1 MGWSLGTIKG
11 RYSAVFVG
19 FMALVCALTVF
30 GIQLWIKPALQK
42 AGEQNVALR
51 VSEIA
56 TDIRD
61 QLNGV
66 QSQSRSITQ
75 LVAQLPSEQIDALL
89 PALIDQYGNA
99 MVFGGGIWPLP
110 DQREAGRAK
119 FSTFYHR
126 DTANKLIPNTYWNS
140 AEAPN
145 YFEQPWHKAGQQAPQ
160 GMCAWAAAY
169 KDGASQQPRTNC
181 AMGIYRNGTLFGVST
196 IDVTLGFFN
205 DLVASKEQEI
215 GGQVMIVEADGKIL
229 SRNAR
234 LNGDVVLGNLSAHAD
249 YPFASAIAGLLGQAR
264 SQAQLRTTFQD
275 QGEEQTLLLQA
286 IEGTPW
292 LLATALP
299 TSLLT
304 QDSRDVLTTLASI
317 QLPLVG
323 LLFGLMLLAVSQ
335 LGNRLQTLKQ
345 NIDALSAGD
354 ADLTARIQVKGHDEL
369 DHIALSVNRFIAY
382 LQQMMVQVTD
392 ATDLITQ
399 ELARLDQQTGQARRI
414 LNEHAAETEQ
424 VVTALTELSSTADS
438 VAQHASDSASFTEA
452 ANGQAANSR
461 TVVGSASASV
471 VALIDEVDLAAAKVL
486 EMQED
491 AQQIGSVLGVIGGI
505 AAQTNLLA
513 LNAAIEAARAGEQ
526 GRGFAVVADEVRA
539 LAART
544 QNSTAEVGSMLSRLT
559 QGVAEAV
566 VAMEHT
572 KRSCQ
577 AAADTTGQV
586 TGGLDNMADSVVR
599 IHDLSSQIAT
609 AAEEQSRVTEEI
621 NRNMVSIRDML
632 NLLLENGQHT
642 EQSSAALL
650 SSNRQLLALV
660 HRFKV

>member
-1 MGWSLGTIKG
+1 MGWNLGTIKG
-11 RYSAVFVG
+11 RYTAVFVG
-19 FMALVCALTVF
+19 FMALVCALTVI

-42 AGEQNVALR
+42 AGEQNVAMR

-110 DQREAGRAK
+110 NKREAGRAK

-126 DTANKLIPNTYWNS
+126 DAANALIPNTYWNS

-145 YFEQPWHKAGQQAPQ
+145 YFEQPWHKAGQQAPR
-160 GMCAWAAAY
+160 GMCVWAAAY

-181 AMGIYRNGTLFGVST
+181 AMGIYKDGALYGVST

-205 DLVASKEQEI
+205 DLVARKEQEI

-229 SRNAR
+229 SKNAR
-234 LNGDVVLGNLSAHAD
+234 LGGDVVLGNLSAHAD
-249 YPFASAIAGLLGQAR
+249 YPFAGAIAGLLGQDA
-264 SQAQLRTTFQD
+264 SKGLLRTTFQD
-275 QGEEQTLLLQA
+275 QGEEQTLLMQA

-299 TSLLT
+299 TSTLT
-304 QDSRDVLTTLASI
+304 QDSRDVLATLASI

-323 LLFGLMLLAVSQ
+323 LLFVLMVLAISQ
-335 LGNRLQTLKQ
+335 LGSRLQTLKL

-369 DHIALSVNRFIAY
+369 DNIALSVNRFIAY

-392 ATDLITQ
+392 ATDLITR
-399 ELARLDQQTGQARRI
+399 ELAQLDQQTGQARRI
-414 LNEHAAETEQ
+414 LGEHASETDQ

-461 TVVGSASASV
+461 KVVGSASASV

-491 AQQIGSVLGVIGGI
+491 AKQIGSVLGVIGGI

-566 VAMEHT
+566 VAMEQT

-586 TGGLDNMADSVVR
+586 TGGLDSMADSVVQ

-632 NLLLENGQHT
+632 NLLVQNGSQT
-642 EQSSAALL
+642 EQSAATLL
-650 SSNRQLLALV
+650 GSNRQLLALV
-660 HRFKV
+660 RRFKV

>member
-1 MGWSLGTIKG
+1 MGWNLGTIKG
-11 RYSAVFVG
+11 RYTAVFVG
-19 FMALVCALTVF
+19 FMALVCALTVI

-42 AGEQNVALR
+42 AGEQNVAMR

-75 LVAQLPSEQIDALL
+75 LVAQLPSEQIDTLL

-110 DQREAGRAK
+110 NKREAGRAK

-126 DTANKLIPNTYWNS
+126 DAANALIPNTYWNS

-145 YFEQPWHKAGQQAPQ
+145 YFEQPWHKAGQQAPR
-160 GMCAWAAAY
+160 GMCVWAAAY

-181 AMGIYRNGTLFGVST
+181 AMGIYKDGALYGVST

-205 DLVASKEQEI
+205 DLVARKEQEI

-229 SRNAR
+229 SKNAR
-234 LNGDVVLGNLSAHAD
+234 LGGDVVLGNLSAHAD
-249 YPFASAIAGLLGQAR
+249 YPFAGAIAGLLDQDASKGL
-264 SQAQLRTTFQD
+264 LRTTFQD
-275 QGEEQTLLLQA
+275 QGEEQTLLMQA

-299 TSLLT
+299 TSTLT
-304 QDSRDVLTTLASI
+304 QDSRDVLATLASI

-323 LLFGLMLLAVSQ
+323 LLFVLMVLAISQ
-335 LGNRLQTLKQ
+335 LGSRLQTLKL

-369 DHIALSVNRFIAY
+369 DNIALSVNRFIAY

-392 ATDLITQ
+392 ATDLITR
-399 ELARLDQQTGQARRI
+399 ELAQLDQQTSQARRI
-414 LNEHAAETEQ
+414 LGEHASETDQ

-461 TVVGSASASV
+461 KVVGSASASV

-491 AQQIGSVLGVIGGI
+491 AKQIGSVLGVIGGI

-566 VAMEHT
+566 VAMEQT

-586 TGGLDNMADSVVR
+586 TGGLDSMADSVVQ

-632 NLLLENGQHT
+632 SLLVQNGSQT
-642 EQSSAALL
+642 EQSAATLL
-650 SSNRQLLALV
+650 GSNRQLLALV
-660 HRFKV
+660 RRFKV

>member
-1 MGWSLGTIKG
+1 MGWNLGTIKG
-11 RYSAVFVG
+11 RYTAVFLG
-19 FMALVCALTVF
+19 FMALVCALTVI

-110 DQREAGRAK
+110 DKREAGRAK

-126 DTANKLIPNTYWNS
+126 DAANALIPNTYWNS

-145 YFEQPWHKAGQQAPQ
+145 YFEQPWHKAGQQAPR
-160 GMCAWAAAY
+160 GMCVWAAAY

-181 AMGIYRNGTLFGVST
+181 AMGIYRDGALYGVST

-205 DLVASKEQEI
+205 ELVARKEQEI

-229 SRNAR
+229 SKNAR
-234 LNGDVVLGNLSAHAD
+234 LGGDVVLGNLSAHAD
-249 YPFASAIAGLLGQAR
+249 YPFAGAIAGLLGQDA
-264 SQAQLRTTFQD
+264 SKGLLRTTFQD
-275 QGEEQTLLLQA
+275 QGEEQTLLMEA

-299 TSLLT
+299 THILT
-304 QDSRDVLTTLASI
+304 QDSQDVLATLAAI

-323 LLFGLMLLAVSQ
+323 LLFVLMVLAISQ
-335 LGNRLQTLKQ
+335 LGSRLQTLKL

-369 DHIALSVNRFIAY
+369 DNIALSVNRFIAY

-392 ATDLITQ
+392 ATDLITR
-399 ELARLDQQTGQARRI
+399 ELAQLDQQSGQARRI
-414 LNEHAAETEQ
+414 LGEHASETDQ

-461 TVVGSASASV
+461 KVVGSASASV

-491 AQQIGSVLGVIGGI
+491 AKQIGSVLGVIGGI

-566 VAMEHT
+566 VAMEQT

-586 TGGLDNMADSVVR
+586 TGGLDNMADSVVQ

-632 NLLLENGQHT
+632 NLLVQNGSQT
-642 EQSSAALL
+642 EQSAASLL
-650 SSNRQLLALV
+650 GSNRQLLALV
-660 HRFKV
+660 RRFKV

>member
-126 DTANKLIPNTYWNS
+126 DAANKLIPNTYWDS
-140 AEAPN
+140 PETPN

-181 AMGIYRNGTLFGVST
+181 AMGIYRNGTLYGVST

-229 SRNAR
+229 SRNTR
-234 LNGDVVLGNLSAHAD
+234 LNGDVVLSNLSAHAD

-304 QDSRDVLTTLASI
+304 QDSKDVLTTLASI

-399 ELARLDQQTGQARRI
+399 ELAHLDQQTGQARRI

-642 EQSSAALL
+642 EQSAAALL
-650 SSNRQLLALV
+650 NSNRQLLVLV

>member
-1 MGWSLGTIKG
+1 MGWNLGTIKG
-11 RYSAVFVG
+11 RYTAVFLG
-19 FMALVCALTVF
+19 FMALVCALTVI

-110 DQREAGRAK
+110 EKREAGRAK

-126 DTANKLIPNTYWNS
+126 DAANALIPNTYWNS

-145 YFEQPWHKAGQQAPQ
+145 YFEQPWHKAGQQAPR
-160 GMCAWAAAY
+160 GMCVWAAAY

-181 AMGIYRNGTLFGVST
+181 AMGIYRDGALYGVST

-205 DLVASKEQEI
+205 ELVARKEQEI

-229 SRNAR
+229 SKNAR
-234 LNGDVVLGNLSAHAD
+234 LGGDVVLGNLSAHAD
-249 YPFASAIAGLLGQAR
+249 YPFAGAIAGLLGQDP
-264 SQAQLRTTFQD
+264 SKGLLRTTFQD
-275 QGEEQTLLLQA
+275 QGEEQTLLMEA

-299 TSLLT
+299 TRTLT
-304 QDSRDVLTTLASI
+304 QDSRDVLATLASI

-323 LLFGLMLLAVSQ
+323 LLFVLMVLAISQ
-335 LGNRLQTLKQ
+335 LGSRLQTLKL

-369 DHIALSVNRFIAY
+369 DNIALSVNRFIAY

-392 ATDLITQ
+392 ATDLITR
-399 ELARLDQQTGQARRI
+399 ELVQLDQQTGQARRI
-414 LNEHAAETEQ
+414 LGEHASETDQ

-461 TVVGSASASV
+461 KVVGSASASV

-491 AQQIGSVLGVIGGI
+491 AKQIGSVLGVIGGI

-566 VAMEHT
+566 VAMEQT

-586 TGGLDNMADSVVR
+586 TGGLDSMADSVVQ

-632 NLLLENGQHT
+632 NLLVQNGSQT
-642 EQSSAALL
+642 EQSAASLL
-650 SSNRQLLALV
+650 GSNRQLLALV
-660 HRFKV
+660 RRFKV

>member
-1 MGWSLGTIKG
+1 MGWNLGTIKG
-11 RYSAVFVG
+11 RYTAVFLG
-19 FMALVCALTVF
+19 FMALVCALTVI

-110 DQREAGRAK
+110 EKREAGRAK

-126 DTANKLIPNTYWNS
+126 DAANALIPNTYWNS

-145 YFEQPWHKAGQQAPQ
+145 YFEQPWHKAGQQAPR
-160 GMCAWAAAY
+160 GMCVWAAAY

-181 AMGIYRNGTLFGVST
+181 AMGIYRDGALYGVST

-205 DLVASKEQEI
+205 ELVTRKEQEI

-229 SRNAR
+229 SKNAR
-234 LNGDVVLGNLSAHAD
+234 LGGDVVLGNLSAHAD
-249 YPFASAIAGLLGQAR
+249 YPFAGAIASLLGQDA
-264 SQAQLRTTFQD
+264 SKGLLRTTFQD
-275 QGEEQTLLLQA
+275 QGEEQTLLMEA

-299 TSLLT
+299 TRILT
-304 QDSRDVLTTLASI
+304 QDSRDVLATLAAI

-323 LLFGLMLLAVSQ
+323 LLFVLMVLAISQ
-335 LGNRLQTLKQ
+335 LGSRLQTLKL

-369 DHIALSVNRFIAY
+369 DNIALSVNRFIAY

-392 ATDLITQ
+392 ATDLITR
-399 ELARLDQQTGQARRI
+399 ELAQLDQQTGQARRI
-414 LNEHAAETEQ
+414 LGEHASETDQ

-461 TVVGSASASV
+461 KVVGSASASV

-491 AQQIGSVLGVIGGI
+491 AKQIGSVLGVIGGI

-566 VAMEHT
+566 VAMEQT

-586 TGGLDNMADSVVR
+586 TGGLDSMADSVVQ

-632 NLLLENGQHT
+632 NLLVQNGSQT
-642 EQSSAALL
+642 EQSAASLL
-650 SSNRQLLALV
+650 GSNRQLLALV
-660 HRFKV
+660 RRFKV

>member
-11 RYSAVFVG
+11 RYTAVFVG
-19 FMALVCALTVF
+19 FMVLVCALTVI
-30 GIQLWIKPALQK
+30 GIQIWIKPALQK
-42 AGEQNVALR
+42 AGEQNVTLL

-56 TDIRD
+56 TDILD
-61 QLNGV
+61 ELNGV

-75 LVAQLPSEQIDALL
+75 LVAQLPSEQIDTLL

-119 FSTFYHR
+119 FSTFFHR
-126 DTANKLIPNTYWNS
+126 DAANKLIPNTYWNS

-160 GMCAWAAAY
+160 GMCVWAAAY

-181 AMGIYRNGTLFGVST
+181 AMGIYRNGALFGVST

-205 DLVASKEQEI
+205 DLVARKEQEI
-215 GGQVMIVEADGKIL
+215 GGQVMIIEADGKIL
-229 SRNAR
+229 SKNAR

-249 YPFASAIAGLLGQAR
+249 YPFAGAIASLLGQSR
-264 SQAQLRTTFQD
+264 GTGLLRTTFQD
-275 QGEEQTLLLQA
+275 QGQEQTLLLQA

-299 TSLLT
+299 TSTLT
-304 QDSRDVLTTLASI
+304 QDSQDVLTTLAAI

-323 LLFGLMLLAVSQ
+323 LLFVLMLLAITQ
-335 LGNRLQTLKQ
+335 LGSRLQTLKQ

-354 ADLTARIQVKGHDEL
+354 ADLTARIQMKGNDEL

-392 ATDLITQ
+392 ATDLITR
-399 ELARLDQQTGQARRI
+399 ELAQLDQQTGQARRI
-414 LNEHAAETEQ
+414 LGEHAAETDQ

-461 TVVGSASASV
+461 KVVGSASASV

-491 AQQIGSVLGVIGGI
+491 AKQIGSVLGVIGGI

-544 QNSTAEVGSMLSRLT
+544 QKSTAEVGSMLSRLT
-559 QGVAEAV
+559 QGVADAV
-566 VAMEHT
+566 VAMEQT

-586 TGGLDNMADSVVR
+586 TGGLDSMADSVVQ

-632 NLLLENGQHT
+632 NLLVENGRNT
-642 EQSSAALL
+642 EQSAESLL

-660 HRFKV
+660 RRFKV

>member
-126 DTANKLIPNTYWNS
+126 DAANKLLPNSYWNS

-205 DLVASKEQEI
+205 DLVTSKEQEI

-642 EQSSAALL
+642 EQSAAALL
-650 SSNRQLLALV
+650 NSNRQLLALV

>member
-1 MGWSLGTIKG
+1 MQRLVREAQQQGIAAARLEN
-11 RYSAVFVG
+11 FVVERG
-19 FMALVCALTVF
+19 
-30 GIQLWIKPALQK
+30 GGQ
-42 AGEQNVALR
+42 G
-51 VSEIA
+51 
-56 TDIRD
+56 
-61 QLNGV
+61 
-66 QSQSRSITQ
+66 QSRSITQ

-99 MVFGGGIWPLP
+99 IVFGGGIWPLP

-119 FSTFYHR
+119 FSTFFHR
-126 DTANKLIPNTYWNS
+126 DAANKLIPNTYWNS

-160 GMCAWAAAY
+160 GMCVWAAAY

-181 AMGIYRNGTLFGVST
+181 AMGIYRNGALFGVST

-205 DLVASKEQEI
+205 DLVARKEQEI
-215 GGQVMIVEADGKIL
+215 GGQVMIIEADGKIL
-229 SRNAR
+229 SKNAR

-249 YPFASAIAGLLGQAR
+249 YPFAGAIASLIGQSRGTGL
-264 SQAQLRTTFQD
+264 LRTTFQD
-275 QGEEQTLLLQA
+275 QGQEQTLLLQA

-299 TSLLT
+299 TSTLT
-304 QDSRDVLTTLASI
+304 QDSQDVLTTLAAI

-323 LLFGLMLLAVSQ
+323 LLFVLMLLAITQ
-335 LGNRLQTLKQ
+335 LGSRLQTLKQ
-345 NIDALSAGD
+345 NIDALSTGD
-354 ADLTARIQVKGHDEL
+354 ADLTARIQVKGNDEL

-392 ATDLITQ
+392 ATDLITR
-399 ELARLDQQTGQARRI
+399 ELAQLDQQTGQARRI
-414 LNEHAAETEQ
+414 LGEHAAETDQ

-461 TVVGSASASV
+461 KVVGSASASV
-471 VALIDEVDLAAAKVL
+471 VALIDDVDLAAAKVL

-491 AQQIGSVLGVIGGI
+491 AKQIGSVLGVIGGI

-544 QNSTAEVGSMLSRLT
+544 QKSTAEVGSMLSRLT
-559 QGVAEAV
+559 QGVADAV
-566 VAMEHT
+566 VAMEQT

-586 TGGLDNMADSVVR
+586 TGGLDSMADSVVQ

-632 NLLLENGQHT
+632 NLLVENGRNT
-642 EQSSAALL
+642 EQSAESLL

-660 HRFKV
+660 RRFKV

>member
-1 MGWSLGTIKG
+1 MGWNLGTIKG
-11 RYSAVFVG
+11 RYTAVFLG
-19 FMALVCALTVF
+19 FMALVCALTVI

-110 DQREAGRAK
+110 DKREAGRAK

-126 DTANKLIPNTYWNS
+126 DAANALIPNTYWNS

-145 YFEQPWHKAGQQAPQ
+145 YFEQPWHKAGQQAPR
-160 GMCAWAAAY
+160 GMCVWAAAY

-181 AMGIYRNGTLFGVST
+181 AMGIYRDGALYGVST

-205 DLVASKEQEI
+205 ELVARKEQEI

-229 SRNAR
+229 SKNAR
-234 LNGDVVLGNLSAHAD
+234 LGGDVVLGNLSAHAD
-249 YPFASAIAGLLGQAR
+249 YPFAGAIAGLLGQDA
-264 SQAQLRTTFQD
+264 SKGLLRTTFQD
-275 QGEEQTLLLQA
+275 QGEEQTLLMEA

-299 TSLLT
+299 TRTLT
-304 QDSRDVLTTLASI
+304 QDSRDVLATLASI

-323 LLFGLMLLAVSQ
+323 LLFVLMVLAISQ
-335 LGNRLQTLKQ
+335 LGSRLQTLKL

-369 DHIALSVNRFIAY
+369 DNIALSVNRFIAY

-392 ATDLITQ
+392 ATDLITR
-399 ELARLDQQTGQARRI
+399 ELAQLDQQTGQARRI
-414 LNEHAAETEQ
+414 LGEHASETDQ

-461 TVVGSASASV
+461 KVVGSASASV

-491 AQQIGSVLGVIGGI
+491 AKQIGSVLGVIGGI

-566 VAMEHT
+566 VAMEQT

-586 TGGLDNMADSVVR
+586 TGGLDNMADSVVQ

-632 NLLLENGQHT
+632 NLLVQNGSQT
-642 EQSSAALL
+642 EQSAASLL
-650 SSNRQLLALV
+650 GSNRQLLALV
-660 HRFKV
+660 RRFKV

>member
-126 DTANKLIPNTYWNS
+126 DAANKLIPNSYWNS

-181 AMGIYRNGTLFGVST
+181 AMGIYRNGALYGVST

-471 VALIDEVDLAAAKVL
+471 VALIDEVGLAAAKVL

-621 NRNMVSIRDML
+621 NRNMMSIRDML

-642 EQSSAALL
+642 EQSAAALL
-650 SSNRQLLALV
+650 SSNRHLLALV

>member
-1 MGWSLGTIKG
+1 MGWNLGTIKG
-11 RYSAVFVG
+11 RYTAVFVG
-19 FMALVCALTVF
+19 FIALVCALTVI

-42 AGEQNVALR
+42 AGEQNVVMR

-75 LVAQLPSEQIDALL
+75 LVAQLPSEQIDTLL

-110 DQREAGRAK
+110 NKREAGRAK

-126 DTANKLIPNTYWNS
+126 DAANALIPNTYWNS

-145 YFEQPWHKAGQQAPQ
+145 YFEQPWHKAGQQAPR
-160 GMCAWAAAY
+160 GMCVWAAAY

-181 AMGIYRNGTLFGVST
+181 AMGIYKDGALYGVST

-205 DLVASKEQEI
+205 DLVAKKEQEI

-229 SRNAR
+229 SKNAR
-234 LNGDVVLGNLSAHAD
+234 LGGDVVLGNLSAHAD
-249 YPFASAIAGLLGQAR
+249 YPFAGAIAGLLGQDA
-264 SQAQLRTTFQD
+264 SKGLLRTTFQD
-275 QGEEQTLLLQA
+275 QGQEQTLLMQA

-299 TSLLT
+299 TSTLT
-304 QDSRDVLTTLASI
+304 QDSRDVLATLASI

-323 LLFGLMLLAVSQ
+323 LLFVLMVLAISQ
-335 LGNRLQTLKQ
+335 LGSRLQTLKL

-369 DHIALSVNRFIAY
+369 DNIALSVNRFIAY

-392 ATDLITQ
+392 ATDLITR
-399 ELARLDQQTGQARRI
+399 ELAQLDQQTGQARRI
-414 LNEHAAETEQ
+414 LGEHASETDQ

-461 TVVGSASASV
+461 KVVGSASASV

-491 AQQIGSVLGVIGGI
+491 AKQIGSVLGVIGGI

-544 QNSTAEVGSMLSRLT
+544 QKSTAEVGSMLSRLT

-566 VAMEHT
+566 VAMEQT

-586 TGGLDNMADSVVR
+586 TGGLDSMADSVVQ

-632 NLLLENGQHT
+632 NLLVQNGSQT
-642 EQSSAALL
+642 ELSAATLL
-650 SSNRQLLALV
+650 GSNRQLLALV
-660 HRFKV
+660 RRFKV

>member
-11 RYSAVFVG
+11 RYTAVFVG
-19 FMALVCALTVF
+19 FMVLVCALTVI
-30 GIQLWIKPALQK
+30 GIQIWIKPALQK
-42 AGEQNVALR
+42 AGEQNVTLR

-56 TDIRD
+56 TDILD
-61 QLNGV
+61 ELNGV

-119 FSTFYHR
+119 FSTFFHR
-126 DTANKLIPNTYWNS
+126 DAANKLIPNTYWNS

-160 GMCAWAAAY
+160 GMCVWAAAY

-181 AMGIYRNGTLFGVST
+181 AMGIYRNGALFGVST

-205 DLVASKEQEI
+205 DLVARKEQEI
-215 GGQVMIVEADGKIL
+215 GGQVMIIEADGKIL
-229 SRNAR
+229 SKNAR

-249 YPFASAIAGLLGQAR
+249 YPFAGAIASLIGQSRGTGL
-264 SQAQLRTTFQD
+264 LRTTFQD
-275 QGEEQTLLLQA
+275 QGQEQTLLLQA

-299 TSLLT
+299 TSTLT
-304 QDSRDVLTTLASI
+304 QDSQDVLTTLAAI

-323 LLFGLMLLAVSQ
+323 LLFVLMLLAITQ
-335 LGNRLQTLKQ
+335 LGSRLQTLKQ

-354 ADLTARIQVKGHDEL
+354 ADLTARIQVKGNDEL

-392 ATDLITQ
+392 ATDLITR
-399 ELARLDQQTGQARRI
+399 ELAQLDQQTGQARRI
-414 LNEHAAETEQ
+414 LGEHAAETDQ

-461 TVVGSASASV
+461 KVVGSASASV

-491 AQQIGSVLGVIGGI
+491 AKQIGSVLGVIGGI

-544 QNSTAEVGSMLSRLT
+544 QKSTAEVGSMLSRLT
-559 QGVAEAV
+559 QGVADAV
-566 VAMEHT
+566 VAMEQT

-586 TGGLDNMADSVVR
+586 TGGLDSMADSVVQ

-632 NLLLENGQHT
+632 NLLVENGRNT
-642 EQSSAALL
+642 EQSAESLL

-660 HRFKV
+660 RRFKV

>member
-1 MGWSLGTIKG
+1 MGWNLGTIKG
-11 RYSAVFVG
+11 RYTAVFLG
-19 FMALVCALTVF
+19 FMALVCALTVI

-110 DQREAGRAK
+110 EKREAGRAK

-126 DTANKLIPNTYWNS
+126 DAANALIPNTYWNS

-145 YFEQPWHKAGQQAPQ
+145 YFEQPWHKAGQQAPR
-160 GMCAWAAAY
+160 GMCVWAAAY

-181 AMGIYRNGTLFGVST
+181 AMGIYRDGALYGVST

-205 DLVASKEQEI
+205 ELVARKEQEI

-229 SRNAR
+229 SKNAR
-234 LNGDVVLGNLSAHAD
+234 LGGDVVLGNLSAHAD
-249 YPFASAIAGLLGQAR
+249 YPFAGAIAGLLGQDA
-264 SQAQLRTTFQD
+264 SKGLLRTTFQD
-275 QGEEQTLLLQA
+275 QGEEQTLLMEA

-299 TSLLT
+299 TRTLT
-304 QDSRDVLTTLASI
+304 QDSRDVLATLAAI

-323 LLFGLMLLAVSQ
+323 LLFVLMVLAISQ
-335 LGNRLQTLKQ
+335 LGSRLQTLKL

-369 DHIALSVNRFIAY
+369 DNIALSVNRFIAY

-392 ATDLITQ
+392 ATDLITR
-399 ELARLDQQTGQARRI
+399 ELAQLDQQTGQARRI
-414 LNEHAAETEQ
+414 LGEHASETDQ

-461 TVVGSASASV
+461 KVVGSASTSV

-491 AQQIGSVLGVIGGI
+491 AKQIGSVLGVIGGI

-566 VAMEHT
+566 VAMEQT

-586 TGGLDNMADSVVR
+586 TGGLDSMADSVVQ

-632 NLLLENGQHT
+632 NLLVQNGSQT
-642 EQSSAALL
+642 EQSAASLL
-650 SSNRQLLALV
+650 GSNRQLLALV
-660 HRFKV
+660 RRFKV

>member
-1 MGWSLGTIKG
+1 MGWNLGTIKG
-11 RYSAVFVG
+11 RYTAVFVG
-19 FMALVCALTVF
+19 FMALVCALTVI

-42 AGEQNVALR
+42 AGEQNVAMR

-75 LVAQLPSEQIDALL
+75 LVAQLPSEQIDTLL

-110 DQREAGRAK
+110 NKREAGRAK

-126 DTANKLIPNTYWNS
+126 DAANALIPNTYWNS

-145 YFEQPWHKAGQQAPQ
+145 YFEQPWHKAGQQAPR
-160 GMCAWAAAY
+160 GMCVWAAAY

-181 AMGIYRNGTLFGVST
+181 AMGIYKDGALYGVST

-205 DLVASKEQEI
+205 DLVARKEQEI

-229 SRNAR
+229 SKNAR
-234 LNGDVVLGNLSAHAD
+234 LGGDVVLGNLSAHAD
-249 YPFASAIAGLLGQAR
+249 YPFAGAIAGLLGQDA
-264 SQAQLRTTFQD
+264 SKGLLRTTFQD
-275 QGEEQTLLLQA
+275 QGQEQTLLMQA

-299 TSLLT
+299 TSTLT
-304 QDSRDVLTTLASI
+304 QDSRDVLATLASI

-323 LLFGLMLLAVSQ
+323 LLFVLMVLAISQ
-335 LGNRLQTLKQ
+335 LGSRLQTLKL

-369 DHIALSVNRFIAY
+369 DNIALSVNRFIAY

-392 ATDLITQ
+392 ATDLITR
-399 ELARLDQQTGQARRI
+399 ELAQLDQQTGQARRI
-414 LNEHAAETEQ
+414 LGEHASETDQ

-461 TVVGSASASV
+461 KVVGSASASV

-491 AQQIGSVLGVIGGI
+491 AKQIGSVLGVIGGI

-566 VAMEHT
+566 VAMEQT

-586 TGGLDNMADSVVR
+586 TGGLDSMADSVVQ

-632 NLLLENGQHT
+632 NLLVQNGSQT
-642 EQSSAALL
+642 EQSAATLL
-650 SSNRQLLALV
+650 GSNRQLLALV
-660 HRFKV
+660 RRFKV

>member
-1 MGWSLGTIKG
+1 MGWNLGTIKG
-11 RYSAVFVG
+11 RYTAVFLG
-19 FMALVCALTVF
+19 FMALVCALTVI

-110 DQREAGRAK
+110 DKREAGRAK

-126 DTANKLIPNTYWNS
+126 DAANALIPNTYWNS

-145 YFEQPWHKAGQQAPQ
+145 YFEQPWHKAGQQAPR
-160 GMCAWAAAY
+160 GMCVWAAAY

-181 AMGIYRNGTLFGVST
+181 AMGIYRDGALYGVST

-205 DLVASKEQEI
+205 ELVARKEQEI

-229 SRNAR
+229 SKNAR
-234 LNGDVVLGNLSAHAD
+234 LGGDVVLGNLSAHAD
-249 YPFASAIAGLLGQAR
+249 YPFAGAIAGLLGQDA
-264 SQAQLRTTFQD
+264 SKGLLRTTFQD
-275 QGEEQTLLLQA
+275 QGEEQTLLMEA

-299 TSLLT
+299 TRILT
-304 QDSRDVLTTLASI
+304 QDSRDVLATLAAI

-323 LLFGLMLLAVSQ
+323 LLFVLMVLAIRQ
-335 LGNRLQTLKQ
+335 LGSRLQTLKL

-369 DHIALSVNRFIAY
+369 DNIALSVNRFIAY

-392 ATDLITQ
+392 ATDLITR
-399 ELARLDQQTGQARRI
+399 ELAQLDQQTGQARRI
-414 LNEHAAETEQ
+414 LGEHASETDQ

-461 TVVGSASASV
+461 KVVGSASTSV

-491 AQQIGSVLGVIGGI
+491 AKQIGSVLGVIGGI

-566 VAMEHT
+566 VAMEQT

-586 TGGLDNMADSVVR
+586 TGGLDNMADSVVQ

-632 NLLLENGQHT
+632 NLLVQNGSQT
-642 EQSSAALL
+642 EQSAASLL
-650 SSNRQLLALV
+650 GSNRQLLALV
-660 HRFKV
+660 RRFKV

>member
-1 MGWSLGTIKG
+1 MGWNLGTIKG
-11 RYSAVFVG
+11 RYTAVFLG
-19 FMALVCALTVF
+19 FMALVCALTVI

-75 LVAQLPSEQIDALL
+75 LVAQLPSEQIDTLL

-110 DQREAGRAK
+110 EKREAGRAK

-126 DTANKLIPNTYWNS
+126 DAANALIPNTYWNS

-145 YFEQPWHKAGQQAPQ
+145 YFEQPWHKAGQQAPR
-160 GMCAWAAAY
+160 GMCVWAAAY

-181 AMGIYRNGTLFGVST
+181 AMGIYRDGALYGVST

-205 DLVASKEQEI
+205 ELVARKEQEI

-229 SRNAR
+229 SKNAR
-234 LNGDVVLGNLSAHAD
+234 LGGDVVLGNLSAHAD
-249 YPFASAIAGLLGQAR
+249 YPFAGAIAGLLGQDA
-264 SQAQLRTTFQD
+264 SKGLLRTTFQD
-275 QGEEQTLLLQA
+275 QGEEQTLLMEA

-299 TSLLT
+299 TRILT
-304 QDSRDVLTTLASI
+304 QDSRDVLATLAAI

-323 LLFGLMLLAVSQ
+323 LLFVLMVLAISQ
-335 LGNRLQTLKQ
+335 LGSRLQTLKL

-369 DHIALSVNRFIAY
+369 DNIALSVNRFIAY

-392 ATDLITQ
+392 ATDLITR
-399 ELARLDQQTGQARRI
+399 ELAQLDQQTGQARRI
-414 LNEHAAETEQ
+414 LGEHASETDQ

-461 TVVGSASASV
+461 KVVGSASASV

-491 AQQIGSVLGVIGGI
+491 AKQIGSVLGVIGGI

-566 VAMEHT
+566 VAMEQT

-586 TGGLDNMADSVVR
+586 TGGLDSMADSVVQ

-632 NLLLENGQHT
+632 NLLVQNGSQT
-642 EQSSAALL
+642 EQSAASLL
-650 SSNRQLLALV
+650 GSNRQLLALV
-660 HRFKV
+660 RRFKV

>member
-1 MGWSLGTIKG
+1 MGWNLGTIKG
-11 RYSAVFVG
+11 RYTAVFVG
-19 FMALVCALTVF
+19 FMALVCALTVI

-42 AGEQNVALR
+42 AGEQNVAMR

-110 DQREAGRAK
+110 NKREAGRAK

-126 DTANKLIPNTYWNS
+126 DAANALIPNTYWNS

-145 YFEQPWHKAGQQAPQ
+145 YFEQPWHKAGQQAPR
-160 GMCAWAAAY
+160 GMCVWAAAY

-181 AMGIYRNGTLFGVST
+181 AMGIYKDGALYGVST

-205 DLVASKEQEI
+205 DLVARKEQEI

-229 SRNAR
+229 SKNAR
-234 LNGDVVLGNLSAHAD
+234 LGGDVVLGNLSAHAD
-249 YPFASAIAGLLGQAR
+249 YPFAGAIAGLLGQDA
-264 SQAQLRTTFQD
+264 SKGLLRTTFQD
-275 QGEEQTLLLQA
+275 QGQEQTLLMQA

-299 TSLLT
+299 TSTLT
-304 QDSRDVLTTLASI
+304 QDSRDVLATLASI

-323 LLFGLMLLAVSQ
+323 LLFVLMVLAISQ
-335 LGNRLQTLKQ
+335 LGSRLQTLKL

-369 DHIALSVNRFIAY
+369 DNIALSVNRFIAY

-392 ATDLITQ
+392 ATDLITR
-399 ELARLDQQTGQARRI
+399 ELAQLDQQTGQARRI
-414 LNEHAAETEQ
+414 LGEHASETDQ

-461 TVVGSASASV
+461 KVVGSASASV

-491 AQQIGSVLGVIGGI
+491 AKQIGSVLGVIGGI

-566 VAMEHT
+566 VAMEQT

-586 TGGLDNMADSVVR
+586 TGGLDSMADSVVQ

-632 NLLLENGQHT
+632 NLLVQNGSQT
-642 EQSSAALL
+642 EQSAASLL
-650 SSNRQLLALV
+650 GSNRQLLALV
-660 HRFKV
+660 RRFKV

>member
-1 MGWSLGTIKG
+1 MGWNLGTIKG
-11 RYSAVFVG
+11 RYTAVFVG
-19 FMALVCALTVF
+19 FMALVCALTVI

-42 AGEQNVALR
+42 AGEQNVAMR

-75 LVAQLPSEQIDALL
+75 LVAQLPSEQIDTLL

-110 DQREAGRAK
+110 NKREAGRAK

-126 DTANKLIPNTYWNS
+126 DAANALIPNTYWNS

-145 YFEQPWHKAGQQAPQ
+145 YFEQPWHKAGQQAPR
-160 GMCAWAAAY
+160 GMCVWAAAY

-181 AMGIYRNGTLFGVST
+181 AMGIYKDGALYGVST

-205 DLVASKEQEI
+205 DLVARKEQEI

-229 SRNAR
+229 SKNAR
-234 LNGDVVLGNLSAHAD
+234 LGGDVVLGNLSAHAD
-249 YPFASAIAGLLGQAR
+249 YPFAGAIAGLLGQDA
-264 SQAQLRTTFQD
+264 SKGLLRTTFQD
-275 QGEEQTLLLQA
+275 QGQEQTLLMQA

-299 TSLLT
+299 TSTLT
-304 QDSRDVLTTLASI
+304 QDSRDVLATLASI

-323 LLFGLMLLAVSQ
+323 LLFVLMVLAISQ
-335 LGNRLQTLKQ
+335 LGSRLQTLKL

-369 DHIALSVNRFIAY
+369 DNIALSVNRFIAY

-392 ATDLITQ
+392 ATDLITR
-399 ELARLDQQTGQARRI
+399 ELAQLDQQTGQARRI
-414 LNEHAAETEQ
+414 LGEHASETDQ

-461 TVVGSASASV
+461 KVVGSASASV

-491 AQQIGSVLGVIGGI
+491 AKQIGSVLGVIGGI

-566 VAMEHT
+566 VAMEQT

-586 TGGLDNMADSVVR
+586 TGGLDSMADSVVQ

-632 NLLLENGQHT
+632 SLLVQNGSQT
-642 EQSSAALL
+642 EQSAATLL
-650 SSNRQLLALV
+650 GSNRQLLALV
-660 HRFKV
+660 RRFKV

>member
-1 MGWSLGTIKG
+1 MGWNLGTIKG
-11 RYSAVFVG
+11 RYTAVFLG
-19 FMALVCALTVF
+19 FMALVCALTVI
-30 GIQLWIKPALQK
+30 GIQIWITPALQK
-42 AGEQNVALR
+42 AGEENVALR
-51 VSEIA
+51 VGEIA

-66 QSQSRSITQ
+66 QTQSRSITQ
-75 LVAQLPSEQIDALL
+75 LVAQLPSEQIDAQL
-89 PALIDQYGNA
+89 PALIDQYGNG

-110 DQREAGRAK
+110 DKREAGRAK
-119 FSTFYHR
+119 FSTFFHR
-126 DTANKLIPNTYWNS
+126 DASNALIPNTYWNS

-145 YFEQPWHKAGQQAPQ
+145 YFDQPWHKAGQQAPR
-160 GMCAWAAAY
+160 GVCAWAAAY

-181 AMGIYRNGTLFGVST
+181 AMGIYQDGALYGVST

-205 DLVASKEQEI
+205 DLVAKKEQEI
-215 GGQVMIVEADGKIL
+215 GGQVMIIEADGKIL

-234 LNGDVVLGNLSAHAD
+234 LTGDVVLGNLSAHAD
-249 YPFASAIAGLLGQAR
+249 YPFALAISGLLGQDA
-264 SQAQLRTTFQD
+264 SKGQLRTTFQD
-275 QGEEQTLLLQA
+275 QGEEQTLLMEA

-299 TSLLT
+299 TRTLT
-304 QDSRDVLTTLASI
+304 QDSRDVLATLASI
-317 QLPLVG
+317 QLPLAG
-323 LLFGLMLLAVSQ
+323 LLFVLMVLAISQ
-335 LGNRLQTLKQ
+335 LGSRLQTLKL

-354 ADLTARIQVKGHDEL
+354 ADLTARIEVKGHDEL
-369 DHIALSVNRFIAY
+369 DNIALSVNRFIAF
-382 LQQMMVQVTD
+382 LQQMMVQVTA
-392 ATDLITQ
+392 ATDLITR
-399 ELARLDQQTGQARRI
+399 ELAQLDQQTGQARRI
-414 LNEHAAETEQ
+414 LGEHASETDQ
-424 VVTALTELSSTADS
+424 VVTALNELSSTADS
-438 VAQHASDSASFTEA
+438 VARHANDSASFTEA
-452 ANGQAANSR
+452 ANGQAASSR
-461 TVVGSASASV
+461 KVV
-471 VALIDEVDLAAAKVL
+471 

-566 VAMEHT
+566 VAMEQT

-586 TGGLDNMADSVVR
+586 TGGLDTMADAVVQ

-632 NLLLENGQHT
+632 NLLVENGGNT
-642 EQSSAALL
+642 EQSAATLL
-650 SSNRQLLALV
+650 GSNRQLLALV

>member
-1 MGWSLGTIKG
+1 MGWNLGTIKG
-11 RYSAVFVG
+11 RYTAVFVG
-19 FMALVCALTVF
+19 FMALVCALTVI

-42 AGEQNVALR
+42 AGEQNVAMR

-110 DQREAGRAK
+110 NKREAGRAK

-126 DTANKLIPNTYWNS
+126 DAANALIPNTYWNS

-145 YFEQPWHKAGQQAPQ
+145 YFEQPWHKAGQQAPR
-160 GMCAWAAAY
+160 GMCVWAAAY

-181 AMGIYRNGTLFGVST
+181 AMGIYKDGALYGVST

-205 DLVASKEQEI
+205 DLVARKEQEI

-229 SRNAR
+229 SKNAR
-234 LNGDVVLGNLSAHAD
+234 LGGDVVLGNLSAHAD
-249 YPFASAIAGLLGQAR
+249 YPFAGAIAGLLGQDA
-264 SQAQLRTTFQD
+264 SKGLLRTTFQD
-275 QGEEQTLLLQA
+275 QGQEQTLLMQA

-299 TSLLT
+299 TSTLT
-304 QDSRDVLTTLASI
+304 QDSRDVLATLASI

-323 LLFGLMLLAVSQ
+323 LLFVLMVLAISQ
-335 LGNRLQTLKQ
+335 LGSRLQTLKL

-369 DHIALSVNRFIAY
+369 DNIALSVNRFIAY

-392 ATDLITQ
+392 ATDLITR
-399 ELARLDQQTGQARRI
+399 ELVQLDQQTGQARRI
-414 LNEHAAETEQ
+414 LGEHASETDQ

-461 TVVGSASASV
+461 KVVGSASASV

-491 AQQIGSVLGVIGGI
+491 AKQIGSVLGVIGGI

-566 VAMEHT
+566 VAMEQT

-586 TGGLDNMADSVVR
+586 TGGLDSMADSVVQ

-632 NLLLENGQHT
+632 NLLVQNGSQT
-642 EQSSAALL
+642 EQSAATLL
-650 SSNRQLLALV
+650 GSNRQLLALV
-660 HRFKV
+660 RRFKV

>member
-1 MGWSLGTIKG
+1 MGWNLGTIKG
-11 RYSAVFVG
+11 RYTAVFVG
-19 FMALVCALTVF
+19 FMALVCALTVI

-42 AGEQNVALR
+42 AGEQNVAMR

-110 DQREAGRAK
+110 EKREAGRAK

-126 DTANKLIPNTYWNS
+126 DAANALIPNTYWNS

-145 YFEQPWHKAGQQAPQ
+145 YFEQPWHKAGQQAPR
-160 GMCAWAAAY
+160 GMCVWAAAY

-181 AMGIYRNGTLFGVST
+181 AMGIYKDGALYGVST

-205 DLVASKEQEI
+205 DLVAKKEQEI

-229 SRNAR
+229 SKNAR
-234 LNGDVVLGNLSAHAD
+234 LGGDVVLGNLSAHAD
-249 YPFASAIAGLLGQAR
+249 YPFAGAIAGLLGQDA
-264 SQAQLRTTFQD
+264 SKGLLRTTFQD
-275 QGEEQTLLLQA
+275 QGQEQTLLMQA

-299 TSLLT
+299 TSTLT
-304 QDSRDVLTTLASI
+304 QDSRDVLATLASI

-323 LLFGLMLLAVSQ
+323 LLFVLMVLAISQ
-335 LGNRLQTLKQ
+335 LGSRLQTLKL

-369 DHIALSVNRFIAY
+369 DNIALSVNRFIAY

-392 ATDLITQ
+392 ATDLITR
-399 ELARLDQQTGQARRI
+399 ELAQLDQQTGQARRI
-414 LNEHAAETEQ
+414 LGEHASETDQ

-461 TVVGSASASV
+461 KVVGSASASV

-491 AQQIGSVLGVIGGI
+491 AKQIGSVLGVIGGI

-566 VAMEHT
+566 VAMEQT

-586 TGGLDNMADSVVR
+586 TGGLDSMADSVVQ

-632 NLLLENGQHT
+632 SLLVQNGSQT
-642 EQSSAALL
+642 EQSAATLL
-650 SSNRQLLALV
+650 GSNRQLLALV
-660 HRFKV
+660 RRFKV

>member
-1 MGWSLGTIKG
+1 MGWNLGTIKG
-11 RYSAVFVG
+11 RYTAVFLG
-19 FMALVCALTVF
+19 FMALVCALTVI

-75 LVAQLPSEQIDALL
+75 LVAQLPSEQIDTLL

-110 DQREAGRAK
+110 NKREAGRAK

-126 DTANKLIPNTYWNS
+126 DAANALIPNTYWNS

-145 YFEQPWHKAGQQAPQ
+145 YFEQPWHKAGQQAPR
-160 GMCAWAAAY
+160 GMCVWAAAY

-181 AMGIYRNGTLFGVST
+181 AMGIYRDGALYGVST

-205 DLVASKEQEI
+205 ELVARKEQEI

-229 SRNAR
+229 SKNAR
-234 LNGDVVLGNLSAHAD
+234 LGGDVVLGNLSAHAD
-249 YPFASAIAGLLGQAR
+249 YPFAGAIAGLLGQDA
-264 SQAQLRTTFQD
+264 SKGLLRTTFQD
-275 QGEEQTLLLQA
+275 QRQEQTLLMQA

-299 TSLLT
+299 TSTLT
-304 QDSRDVLTTLASI
+304 QDSRDVLATLASI

-323 LLFGLMLLAVSQ
+323 LLFVLMVLAISQ
-335 LGNRLQTLKQ
+335 LGSRLQTLKL

-369 DHIALSVNRFIAY
+369 DNIALSVNRFIAY

-392 ATDLITQ
+392 ATDLITR
-399 ELARLDQQTGQARRI
+399 ELVQLDQQTGQARRI
-414 LNEHAAETEQ
+414 LGEHASETDQ

-461 TVVGSASASV
+461 KVVGSASASV

-491 AQQIGSVLGVIGGI
+491 AKQIGSVLGVIGGI
-505 AAQTNLLA
+505 AAQPNLLA

-566 VAMEHT
+566 VAMEQT

-586 TGGLDNMADSVVR
+586 TGGLDSMADSVVQ

-632 NLLLENGQHT
+632 SLLVQNGSQT
-642 EQSSAALL
+642 EQSAATLL
-650 SSNRQLLALV
+650 GSNRQLLALV
-660 HRFKV
+660 RRFKV

>member
-1 MGWSLGTIKG
+1 MGWNLGTIKG
-11 RYSAVFVG
+11 RYTAVFVG
-19 FMALVCALTVF
+19 FMALVCALTVI

-42 AGEQNVALR
+42 AGEQNVAMR

-110 DQREAGRAK
+110 DKREAGRAK

-126 DTANKLIPNTYWNS
+126 DAANALIPNTYWNS

-145 YFEQPWHKAGQQAPQ
+145 YFEQPWHKAGQQAPR
-160 GMCAWAAAY
+160 GMCVWAAAY

-181 AMGIYRNGTLFGVST
+181 AMGIYKDGALYGVST

-205 DLVASKEQEI
+205 DLVARKEQEI

-229 SRNAR
+229 SKNAR
-234 LNGDVVLGNLSAHAD
+234 LGGDVVLGNLSAHAD
-249 YPFASAIAGLLGQAR
+249 YPFAGAIAGLLGQDA
-264 SQAQLRTTFQD
+264 SKGLLRTTFQD
-275 QGEEQTLLLQA
+275 QGEEQTLLMQA

-299 TSLLT
+299 TSTLT
-304 QDSRDVLTTLASI
+304 QDSRDVLATLASI

-323 LLFGLMLLAVSQ
+323 LLFVLMVLAISQ
-335 LGNRLQTLKQ
+335 LGSRLQTLKL

-369 DHIALSVNRFIAY
+369 DNIALSVNRFIAY

-392 ATDLITQ
+392 ATDLITR
-399 ELARLDQQTGQARRI
+399 ELAQLDQQTGQARRI
-414 LNEHAAETEQ
+414 LGEHASETDQ

-461 TVVGSASASV
+461 KVVGSASASV

-491 AQQIGSVLGVIGGI
+491 AKQIGSVLGVIGGI

-566 VAMEHT
+566 VAMEQT

-586 TGGLDNMADSVVR
+586 TGGLDSMADSVVQ

-632 NLLLENGQHT
+632 SLLVQNGSQT
-642 EQSSAALL
+642 EQSAATLL
-650 SSNRQLLALV
+650 GSNRQLLALV
-660 HRFKV
+660 RRFKV

>member
-11 RYSAVFVG
+11 RYTAVFVG
-19 FMALVCALTVF
+19 FMVLVCALTVI
-30 GIQLWIKPALQK
+30 GIQIWIKPALQK
-42 AGEQNVALR
+42 AGEQNVTLL

-56 TDIRD
+56 TDILD
-61 QLNGV
+61 ELNGV

-119 FSTFYHR
+119 FSTFFHR
-126 DTANKLIPNTYWNS
+126 DAANKLIPNTYWNS

-145 YFEQPWHKAGQQAPQ
+145 YYEQPWHKAGQQAPQ
-160 GMCAWAAAY
+160 GMCVWAAAY

-181 AMGIYRNGTLFGVST
+181 AMGIYRNGALFGVST

-205 DLVASKEQEI
+205 DLVARKEQEI

-229 SRNAR
+229 SKNAR

-249 YPFASAIAGLLGQAR
+249 YPFAGAIASLIGQSRGTGL
-264 SQAQLRTTFQD
+264 LRTTFQD
-275 QGEEQTLLLQA
+275 QGQEQTLLLQA

-299 TSLLT
+299 TSTLT
-304 QDSRDVLTTLASI
+304 QDSQDVLTTLAAI

-323 LLFGLMLLAVSQ
+323 LLFVLMLLAITQ
-335 LGNRLQTLKQ
+335 LGSRLQTLKQ

-354 ADLTARIQVKGHDEL
+354 ADLTARIQVKGNDEL

-392 ATDLITQ
+392 ATDLITR
-399 ELARLDQQTGQARRI
+399 ELAQLDQQTGQARRI
-414 LNEHAAETEQ
+414 LGEHAAETDQ

-461 TVVGSASASV
+461 KVVGSASASV

-491 AQQIGSVLGVIGGI
+491 AKQIGSVLGVIGGI

-544 QNSTAEVGSMLSRLT
+544 QKSTAEVGSMLSRLT
-559 QGVAEAV
+559 QGVADAV
-566 VAMEHT
+566 VAMEQT

-586 TGGLDNMADSVVR
+586 TGGLDSMADSVVQ

-632 NLLLENGQHT
+632 NLLVENGRNT
-642 EQSSAALL
+642 EQSAESLL

-660 HRFKV
+660 RRFKV

>member
-1 MGWSLGTIKG
+1 MGWNLGTIKG
-11 RYSAVFVG
+11 RYTAVFLG
-19 FMALVCALTVF
+19 FMALVCALTVI

-110 DQREAGRAK
+110 EKREAGRAK

-126 DTANKLIPNTYWNS
+126 DAANALIPNTYWNS

-145 YFEQPWHKAGQQAPQ
+145 YFEQPWHKAGQQAPR
-160 GMCAWAAAY
+160 GMCVWAAAY

-181 AMGIYRNGTLFGVST
+181 AMGIYRDGALYGVST

-205 DLVASKEQEI
+205 ELVARKEQEI

-229 SRNAR
+229 SKNAR
-234 LNGDVVLGNLSAHAD
+234 LGGDVVLGNLSAHAD
-249 YPFASAIAGLLGQAR
+249 YPFAGAIAGLLGQDA
-264 SQAQLRTTFQD
+264 SKGLLRTTFQD
-275 QGEEQTLLLQA
+275 QGEEQTLLMEA

-299 TSLLT
+299 TRTLT
-304 QDSRDVLTTLASI
+304 QDSRDVLATLAAI

-323 LLFGLMLLAVSQ
+323 LLFVLMVLAISQ
-335 LGNRLQTLKQ
+335 LGSRLQTLKL

-369 DHIALSVNRFIAY
+369 DNIALSVNRFIAY

-392 ATDLITQ
+392 ATDLITR
-399 ELARLDQQTGQARRI
+399 ELAQLDQQTGQARQI
-414 LNEHAAETEQ
+414 LGEHASETDQ

-461 TVVGSASASV
+461 KVVGSASASV

-491 AQQIGSVLGVIGGI
+491 AKQIGSVLGVIGGI

-566 VAMEHT
+566 VAMEQT

-586 TGGLDNMADSVVR
+586 TGGLDSMADSVVQ

-632 NLLLENGQHT
+632 NLLVQNGSQT
-642 EQSSAALL
+642 EQSAASLL
-650 SSNRQLLALV
+650 GSNRQLLALV
-660 HRFKV
+660 RRFKV

>member
-11 RYSAVFVG
+11 RYTAVFVG
-19 FMALVCALTVF
+19 FMVLVCALTVI
-30 GIQLWIKPALQK
+30 GIQIWIKPALQK
-42 AGEQNVALR
+42 AGEQNVTLL

-56 TDIRD
+56 TDILD
-61 QLNGV
+61 ELNGV

-75 LVAQLPSEQIDALL
+75 LLAQLPSEQIDALL

-119 FSTFYHR
+119 FSTFFHR
-126 DTANKLIPNTYWNS
+126 DAANKLIPNTYWNS

-160 GMCAWAAAY
+160 GMCVWAAAY

-205 DLVASKEQEI
+205 DLVARKEQEI
-215 GGQVMIVEADGKIL
+215 GGQVMIIEADGKIL
-229 SRNAR
+229 SKNAR

-249 YPFASAIAGLLGQAR
+249 YPFAGAIASLLGQSR
-264 SQAQLRTTFQD
+264 GTGLLRTTFQD
-275 QGEEQTLLLQA
+275 QGQEQTLLLQA

-299 TSLLT
+299 TSTLT
-304 QDSRDVLTTLASI
+304 QDSQDVLTTLAAI

-323 LLFGLMLLAVSQ
+323 LLFVLMLLAITQ
-335 LGNRLQTLKQ
+335 LGSRLQTLKQ

-354 ADLTARIQVKGHDEL
+354 ADLTARIQVKGNDEL

-392 ATDLITQ
+392 ATDLITR
-399 ELARLDQQTGQARRI
+399 ELAQLDQQTGQARRI
-414 LNEHAAETEQ
+414 LGEHAAETDQ

-461 TVVGSASASV
+461 KVVGSASASV

-491 AQQIGSVLGVIGGI
+491 AKQIGSVLGVIGGI

-544 QNSTAEVGSMLSRLT
+544 QKSTAEVGSMLSRLT
-559 QGVAEAV
+559 QGVADAV
-566 VAMEHT
+566 VAMEQT

-586 TGGLDNMADSVVR
+586 TGGLDSMADSVVQ

-632 NLLLENGQHT
+632 NLLVENGRNT
-642 EQSSAALL
+642 EQSAESLL

-660 HRFKV
+660 RRFKV

>member
-11 RYSAVFVG
+11 RYTAVFVG
-19 FMALVCALTVF
+19 FMVLVCALTVI
-30 GIQLWIKPALQK
+30 GIQIWIKPALQK
-42 AGEQNVALR
+42 AGEQNVTLL

-56 TDIRD
+56 TDILD
-61 QLNGV
+61 ELNGV

-119 FSTFYHR
+119 FSTFFHR
-126 DTANKLIPNTYWNS
+126 DAANKLIPNTYWNS

-160 GMCAWAAAY
+160 GMCVWAAAY

-181 AMGIYRNGTLFGVST
+181 AMGIYRNGALFGVST

-205 DLVASKEQEI
+205 DLVARKEQEI
-215 GGQVMIVEADGKIL
+215 GGQVMIIEADGKIL
-229 SRNAR
+229 SKNAR

-249 YPFASAIAGLLGQAR
+249 YPFAGAIASLIGQSRGTGLLRA
-264 SQAQLRTTFQD
+264 TFQD
-275 QGEEQTLLLQA
+275 QGQEQTLLLQA

-299 TSLLT
+299 TSTLT
-304 QDSRDVLTTLASI
+304 QDSQDVLTTLAAI

-323 LLFGLMLLAVSQ
+323 LLFVLMLLAITQ
-335 LGNRLQTLKQ
+335 LGSRLQTLKQ

-354 ADLTARIQVKGHDEL
+354 ADLTARIQVKGNDEL

-392 ATDLITQ
+392 ATDLITR
-399 ELARLDQQTGQARRI
+399 ELAQLDQQTGQARRI
-414 LNEHAAETEQ
+414 LGEHAAETDQ

-461 TVVGSASASV
+461 KVVGLASASV

-491 AQQIGSVLGVIGGI
+491 AKQIGSVLGVIGGI

-559 QGVAEAV
+559 QGVADAV
-566 VAMEHT
+566 VAMEQT

-586 TGGLDNMADSVVR
+586 TGGLDSMADSVVQ

-632 NLLLENGQHT
+632 NLLVENGRNT
-642 EQSSAALL
+642 EQSAESLL

-660 HRFKV
+660 RRFKV

>member
-1 MGWSLGTIKG
+1 MGWNLGTIKG
-11 RYSAVFVG
+11 RYTAVFLG
-19 FMALVCALTVF
+19 FMALVCALTVI

-110 DQREAGRAK
+110 EKREAGRAK

-126 DTANKLIPNTYWNS
+126 DAANALIPNTYWNS

-145 YFEQPWHKAGQQAPQ
+145 YFEQPWHKAGQQAPR
-160 GMCAWAAAY
+160 GMCVWAAAY

-181 AMGIYRNGTLFGVST
+181 AMGIYRDGALYGVST

-205 DLVASKEQEI
+205 ELVARKEQEI

-229 SRNAR
+229 SKNAR
-234 LNGDVVLGNLSAHAD
+234 LGGDVVLGNLSAHAD
-249 YPFASAIAGLLGQAR
+249 YPFAGAIAGLLGQDA
-264 SQAQLRTTFQD
+264 SKGLLRTTFQD
-275 QGEEQTLLLQA
+275 QGEEQTLLMEA

-299 TSLLT
+299 TRTLT
-304 QDSRDVLTTLASI
+304 QDSRDVLATLAAI

-323 LLFGLMLLAVSQ
+323 LLFVLMVLAISQ
-335 LGNRLQTLKQ
+335 LGRRLQTLKL

-369 DHIALSVNRFIAY
+369 DNIALSVNRFIAY

-392 ATDLITQ
+392 ATDLITR
-399 ELARLDQQTGQARRI
+399 ELAQLDQQTGQARRI
-414 LNEHAAETEQ
+414 LGEHASETDQ

-461 TVVGSASASV
+461 KVVGSASASV

-491 AQQIGSVLGVIGGI
+491 AKQIGSVLGVIGGI

-566 VAMEHT
+566 VAMEQT

-586 TGGLDNMADSVVR
+586 TGGLDSMADSVVQ

-632 NLLLENGQHT
+632 NLLVQNGSQT
-642 EQSSAALL
+642 EQSAATLL
-650 SSNRQLLALV
+650 GSNRQLLALV
-660 HRFKV
+660 RRFKV

>member
-1 MGWSLGTIKG
+1 MGWNLGTIKG
-11 RYSAVFVG
+11 RYTAVFLG
-19 FMALVCALTVF
+19 FMALVCALTVI

-110 DQREAGRAK
+110 DKREAGRAK

-126 DTANKLIPNTYWNS
+126 DAANALIPNTYWNS

-145 YFEQPWHKAGQQAPQ
+145 YFEQPWHKAGQQAPR
-160 GMCAWAAAY
+160 GMCVWAAAY

-181 AMGIYRNGTLFGVST
+181 AMGIYRDGALYGVST

-205 DLVASKEQEI
+205 ELVARKEQEI

-229 SRNAR
+229 SKNAR
-234 LNGDVVLGNLSAHAD
+234 LGGDVVLGNLSAHAD
-249 YPFASAIAGLLGQAR
+249 YPFAGAIAGLLGQDP
-264 SQAQLRTTFQD
+264 SKGLLRTTFQD
-275 QGEEQTLLLQA
+275 QGEEQTLLMEA

-299 TSLLT
+299 TRTLT
-304 QDSRDVLTTLASI
+304 QDSRDVLATLASI

-323 LLFGLMLLAVSQ
+323 LLFVLMVLAISQ
-335 LGNRLQTLKQ
+335 LGSRLQTLKL

-369 DHIALSVNRFIAY
+369 DNIALSVNRFIAY

-392 ATDLITQ
+392 ATDLITR
-399 ELARLDQQTGQARRI
+399 ELAQLDQQTGQARRI
-414 LNEHAAETEQ
+414 LGEHASETDQ

-461 TVVGSASASV
+461 KVVGSASASV

-491 AQQIGSVLGVIGGI
+491 AKQIGSVLGVIGGI

-566 VAMEHT
+566 VAMEQT

-586 TGGLDNMADSVVR
+586 TGGLDNMADSVVQ

-632 NLLLENGQHT
+632 NLLVQNGSQT
-642 EQSSAALL
+642 EQSAASLL
-650 SSNRQLLALV
+650 GSNRQLLALV
-660 HRFKV
+660 RRFKV

>member
-1 MGWSLGTIKG
+1 MGWNLGTIKG
-11 RYSAVFVG
+11 RYTAVFVG
-19 FMALVCALTVF
+19 FMALVCALTVI
-30 GIQLWIKPALQK
+30 GIQFWIKPALQK
-42 AGEQNVALR
+42 AGEQNVAMR

-75 LVAQLPSEQIDALL
+75 LVAQLPSEQIDTLL

-110 DQREAGRAK
+110 NKREAGRAK

-126 DTANKLIPNTYWNS
+126 DAANALIPNTYWNS

-145 YFEQPWHKAGQQAPQ
+145 YFEQPWHKAGQQAPR
-160 GMCAWAAAY
+160 GMCVWAAAY

-181 AMGIYRNGTLFGVST
+181 AMGIYKDGALYGVST

-205 DLVASKEQEI
+205 DLVARKEQEI

-229 SRNAR
+229 SKNAR
-234 LNGDVVLGNLSAHAD
+234 LGGDVVLGNLSAHAD
-249 YPFASAIAGLLGQAR
+249 YPFAGAIAGLLGQDA
-264 SQAQLRTTFQD
+264 SKGLLRTTFQD
-275 QGEEQTLLLQA
+275 QGQEQTLLMQA

-299 TSLLT
+299 TSTLT
-304 QDSRDVLTTLASI
+304 QDSRDVLATLASI

-323 LLFGLMLLAVSQ
+323 LLFMLMVLAISQ
-335 LGNRLQTLKQ
+335 LGSRLQTLKL

-369 DHIALSVNRFIAY
+369 DNIALSVNRFIAY

-392 ATDLITQ
+392 ATDLITR
-399 ELARLDQQTGQARRI
+399 ELAQLDQQTGQARRI
-414 LNEHAAETEQ
+414 LGEHASETDQ

-461 TVVGSASASV
+461 KVVGSASASV

-491 AQQIGSVLGVIGGI
+491 AKQIGSVLGVIGGI

-566 VAMEHT
+566 VAMEQT

-586 TGGLDNMADSVVR
+586 TGGLDSMADSVVQ

-632 NLLLENGQHT
+632 NLLVQNGSQT
-642 EQSSAALL
+642 EQSAATLL
-650 SSNRQLLALV
+650 GSNRQLLALV
-660 HRFKV
+660 RRFKV

>member
-1 MGWSLGTIKG
+1 MGWNLGTIKG
-11 RYSAVFVG
+11 RYTAVFLG
-19 FMALVCALTVF
+19 FMALVCALTVI

-110 DQREAGRAK
+110 EKREAGRAK

-126 DTANKLIPNTYWNS
+126 DAANALIPNTYWNS

-145 YFEQPWHKAGQQAPQ
+145 YFEQPWHKAGQQAPR
-160 GMCAWAAAY
+160 GMCVWAAAY

-181 AMGIYRNGTLFGVST
+181 SMGIYRDGALYGVST

-205 DLVASKEQEI
+205 ELVARKEQEI

-229 SRNAR
+229 SKNAR
-234 LNGDVVLGNLSAHAD
+234 LGGDVVLGNLSAHAD
-249 YPFASAIAGLLGQAR
+249 YPFAGAIAGLLGQDA
-264 SQAQLRTTFQD
+264 SKGLLRTTFQD
-275 QGEEQTLLLQA
+275 QGEEQTLLMEA

-299 TSLLT
+299 TRILT
-304 QDSRDVLTTLASI
+304 QDSRDVLATLAAI

-323 LLFGLMLLAVSQ
+323 LLFVLMVLAISQ
-335 LGNRLQTLKQ
+335 LGSRLQTLKL

-369 DHIALSVNRFIAY
+369 DNIALSVNRFIAY

-392 ATDLITQ
+392 ATDLITR
-399 ELARLDQQTGQARRI
+399 ELAQLDQQTGQARRI
-414 LNEHAAETEQ
+414 LGEHASETDQ

-461 TVVGSASASV
+461 KVVGSASASV

-491 AQQIGSVLGVIGGI
+491 AKQIGSVLGVIGGI

-566 VAMEHT
+566 VAMEQT

-586 TGGLDNMADSVVR
+586 TGGLDNMADSVVQ

-632 NLLLENGQHT
+632 NLLVQNGSQT
-642 EQSSAALL
+642 EQSAASLL
-650 SSNRQLLALV
+650 GSNRQLLALV
-660 HRFKV
+660 RRFKV